1 MSIRRIIK
9 EFYEE
14 KQLREG
20 FDLEGNP
27 DLKYYAFDWDDNIV
41 TMPTQII
48 LLSDNDEE
56 VGMSTEDFADY
67 RGLIGVEPFEY
78 KGKNIVNYADDP
90 YRNFGVKGDSAF
102 IIDSMMAKPG
112 PSWNDFVE
120 AINGGSIFSIITA
133 RGHTPSVLREAIY
146 NMIVTDHNGIS
157 KESLIENL
165 KKYRN
170 MSGDDEKDA
179 SIMINDYLDLNKYHP
194 VTYGEGSAANPE
206 VGKIKALSGFISYVK
221 EMSERLGK
229 KAFFKNDVKNNFV
242 PELDKEV
249 KPQIGFSDDDPKNV
263 DTIKAYL
270 DKEYKDNPVKTYLS
284 KGGDKKFV

>member
-20 FDLEGNP
+20 FDPEGNP

-48 LLSDNDEE
+48 LLSEDDEE

-67 RGLIGVEPFEY
+67 RALIGKKPFEY
-78 KGKNIVNYADDP
+78 KNKTIIGYADNP
-90 YRNFGVKGDSAF
+90 YRNFKVEGDKAF
-102 IIDSMMAKPG
+102 IIDSMVASLG
-112 PSWNDFVE
+112 PSWDDFVE
-120 AINGGSIFSIITA
+120 CINGGSIFAIITA

-146 NMIVTDHNGIS
+146 NFIVTDHNGIS
-157 KESLIENL
+157 KDTLIGNL

-170 MSGDDEKDA
+170 MTGDETKDGQ
-179 SIMINDYLDLNKYHP
+179 IMINEYLDLCKYYP

-206 VGKIKALSGFISYVK
+206 EGKIKALREFISYVRQ
-221 EMSERLGK
+221 MSKRLGK
-229 KAFFKNDVKNNFV
+229 KAFLKNDIKNNFV
-242 PELDKEV
+242 PM
-249 KPQIGFSDDDPKNV
+249 IGFSDDDPGNV
-263 DTIKAYL
+263 EKIKAFL
-270 DKEYKDNPVKTYLS
+270 DKEYDDKPVKTYLT
-284 KGGDKKFV
+284 KGGDKKEV